1 MKLLKDVLLLGLGA
15 SIGGLIT
22 CSIFYKKHKKI
33 EKDYKELIDEFKD
46 LTERFTN
53 YTETMENIAKNDE
66 KEEETDDLS
75 KVASF
80 IDNAIQ
86 KQSNENRKVDYTR
99 YSHTN
104 KDENKFVKKEAEKRD
119 YNKDIYIVNSD
130 DECLDNQDYENI
142 TLKYYPE
149 DSINDSV
156 FLLDEDDEFFDD
168 FEQYIGRDWI
178 YEFMRTENDVVYV
191 RNDMLKCNYEILR
204 SF

>member
-1 MKLLKDVLLLGLGA
+1 M
-15 SIGGLIT
+15 
-22 CSIFYKKHKKI
+22 FYKEHKKI
-33 EKDYKELIDEFKD
+33 ENDYKELIDEFED
-46 LTERFTN
+46 LEERFAN
-53 YTETMENIAKNDE
+53 YTEAMTNIAKNEE
-66 KEEETDDLS
+66 KEKNDEEETEL
-75 KVASF
+75 
-80 IDNAIQ
+80 
-86 KQSNENRKVDYTR
+86 KQSNEINKVDYTR
-99 YSHTN
+99 YSHAN
-104 KDENKFVKKEAEKRD
+104 KDENKFVKKEAKKRD

-130 DECLDNQDYENI
+130 DECLDNPDYENI

-191 RNDMLKCNYEILR
+191 RNDILKCDYEILR